1 VSTFDWSDRDR
12 RAVDPI
18 RVLAIDAVERAGSGH
33 PGTAMS
39 RAPAMSLAPATSLAP
54 DVYLLHATGHAAR
67 SNGSSMV
74 ARDRFVPSCGHTSL
88 NVTAARTSLSRAG
101 EPEGSTTGN

>member
-18 RVLAIDAVERAGSGH
+18 RVLAMDAVERAGSGH

-39 RAPAMSLAPATSLAP
+39 LAPE
-54 DVYLLHATGHAAR
+54 VYLLLATGHAAR

-74 ARDRFVPSCGHTSL
+74 ARDRFVPSCGRASL
-88 NVTAARTSLSRAG
+88 NVAAARASLSRAG